1 MDSLADKVI
10 AANDAEQERVEDQSG
25 PRLDDVG
32 LPLPEPDTERAW
44 CEYLVARLLYLNPRL
59 YTYLGL
65 IWLEH
70 EPIKESKNSYY
81 RLAHY
86 PKSLSDPECQYV
98 WRRAKELVPE
108 LDTSKIAILPNVT
121 FNTQTGEIKV
131 EETWTIS
138 PWNRK
143 DNNE

>member
-1 MDSLADKVI
+1 MGNLADRVI
-10 AANDAEQERVEDQSG
+10 AANDAESRRPEESYG
-25 PRLDDVG
+25 PEVDDIG
-32 LPLPEPDTERAW
+32 LPLPEPDTNKAW

-59 YTYLGL
+59 YTYMGL

-70 EPIKESKNSYY
+70 EPIRENKNSYY

-86 PKSLSDPECQYV
+86 PKMISDPECQYV

-121 FNTQTGEIKV
+121 FDTQTGEI
-131 EETWTIS
+131 EIEDTWTIS
-138 PWNRK
+138 PWGGK
-143 DNNE
+143 GV

>member
-10 AANDAEQERVEDQSG
+10 AANDAELERAEEQSG

-32 LPLPEPDTERAW
+32 LPLPEPDTEKAW

-65 IWLEH
+65 LWLGH
-70 EPIKESKNSYY
+70 EPIKEDKNSYY

-86 PKSLSDPECQYV
+86 PKTLSDPECQYI
-98 WRRAKELVPE
+98 WRRVKELVPE

-131 EETWTIS
+131 EETLTIS
-138 PWNRK
+138 PWERK

>member
-10 AANDAEQERVEDQSG
+10 AANDAELERTEEQSG
-25 PRLDDVG
+25 PKIDDIG

-65 IWLEH
+65 IWLKH
-70 EPIKESKNSYY
+70 EPIKENKTSYY

-86 PKSLSDPECQYV
+86 PKALSDPECQYV

-121 FNTQTGEIKV
+121 FNTQTGEIEHERV
-131 EETWTIS
+131 WTVT
-138 PWNRK
+138 PWGK
-143 DNNE
+143 KG

>member
-10 AANDAEQERVEDQSG
+10 AANDAELERAEEQSG

-65 IWLEH
+65 LWLTH
-70 EPIKESKNSYY
+70 APIKENKKSYY
-81 RLAHY
+81 TLAHY
-86 PKSLSDPECQYV
+86 PRTLSDPECQYI

-108 LDTSKIAILPNVT
+108 LDTSKIAILPNAT
-121 FNTQTGEIKV
+121 FNIQTGEIEHEQV
-131 EETWTIS
+131 WTIT
-138 PWNRK
+138 PWGEK
-143 DNNE
+143 GH